1 MFKHVSSPVELT
13 MFLADPGNLDALGYA
28 AFVVPDRYRTLLH
41 RSGSAS
47 GSKNCGNPCG
57 VCAQAFG
64 KGTLWYEFERDLSLE
79 IKLLEVLIPKKEE
92 PSRIG
97 PERISLK

>member
-1 MFKHVSSPVELT
+1 
-13 MFLADPGNLDALGYA
+13 MFLADPGNLDTLGYA
-28 AFVVPDRYRTLLH
+28 TFVVADRYRTLLH
-41 RSGSAS
+41 RSRSAS
-47 GSKNCGNPCG
+47 GSKNRRNPCG

-64 KGTLWYEFERDLSLE
+64 KSTLWYELQRDLSLE

-97 PERISLK
+97 PEDKF